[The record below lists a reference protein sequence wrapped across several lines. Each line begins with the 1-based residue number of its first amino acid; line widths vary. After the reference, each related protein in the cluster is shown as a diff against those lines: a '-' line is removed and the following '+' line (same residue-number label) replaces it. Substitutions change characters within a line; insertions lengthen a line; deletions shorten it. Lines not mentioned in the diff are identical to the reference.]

1 MEAGVII
8 SYEADTLTV
17 RIPVI
22 DKATGGPLDLTGA
35 DVAVLAQ
42 RSGGQAIVADA
53 AILDAPGG
61 VLLASFVPDTFAES
75 VYALQCRITLGTVT
89 QTVLDERVT
98 IARSLR
104 ASA

>member
-1 MEAGVII
+1 MEAGVIV

-17 RIPVI
+17 RIPVT
-22 DKATGGPLDLTGA
+22 DTSTGEPLDLTGA
-35 DVAVLAQ
+35 SVSVLAQ
-42 RSGGQAIVADA
+42 RSGGQAIVATA
-53 AILDAPGG
+53 TILDAPGG
-61 VLLASFVPDTFAES
+61 VLQASFTPDTFAES
-75 VYALQCRITLGTVT
+75 VYSLQCRITLGTVT

>member
-8 SYEADTLTV
+8 SYEADTLKV
-17 RIPVI
+17 KIPVI
-22 DKATGGPLDLTGA
+22 DKLTGEPLDLTGA
-35 DVAVLAQ
+35 AVAVLAQ
-42 RSGGQAIVADA
+42 RSGGATIVADA
-53 AILDAPGG
+53 EVTDAPGG
-61 VLLASFVPDTFAES
+61 IVLASFVPDTFAEA
-75 VYALQCRITLGTVT
+75 VYSLQCRVTLGTVT